1 MTWNLQPLHASGNA
15 PLTTHRGEVPV
26 EIYGAVLKRE
36 TWKLVILGKGYSP
49 ETSSIL
55 DPVAASQ
62 TCGSQPKSD
71 SGNKEL
77 SIASEEK
84 ELPWQS
90 TEIFLAKILF
100 FFLFPSL
107 THSEH
112 PDEYKE
118 TLPETRGQQGTRQPF
133 LLEVITAPC
142 WSSGSFF

>member
-15 PLTTHRGEVPV
+15 PLTTHQGEVPV

-90 TEIFLAKILF
+90 SQRRYFLQRYF
-100 FFLFPSL
+100 FFFIPL
-107 THSEH
+107 
-112 PDEYKE
+112 PD
-118 TLPETRGQQGTRQPF
+118 TL
-133 LLEVITAPC
+133 
-142 WSSGSFF
+142 